1 MKKIDEVFQYMIKHF
16 SADEFSKAIIS
27 GNSAGFEATDI
38 GSNLNI
44 TRNNAS
50 AILNRLVDEKK
61 LVKILGRPVRFIP
74 MKEAQRLFIHEE
86 VRSEYTMEQLQG
98 LVKLSIEKN
107 KDPFTRLIG
116 YNGSLKY
123 CIEQAKAAVMYPP
136 SGLHTLLLGASGVGK
151 TLFANVMYQY
161 AKMCKNKTET
171 DFPFVSFNCSD
182 YFNNPQ
188 LLLSHLFGHVRGAF
202 TGADKDRSGLVE
214 KANGG
219 ILFLDEIHRLSPD
232 GQEML
237 FTLMDKGEYYRLGE
251 TDRPRKS
258 EVLLIAATTEN
269 PYDVL
274 LRTFLRRIPVMIT
287 LPSLNDR
294 SMDERLKIIE
304 QLFANESMRIKRRLQ
319 ISSEVLKALAIYDC
333 RGNIGQ
339 MESDIK
345 QICARAFLQQIN
357 EKDQLMIGFSV
368 LPVYIKDSIFNM
380 EKIDQNKREYLNFL
394 DDDLVVLPSSADAN
408 YKVPKDNIYTD
419 LTHINEQM
427 QKKGMSQEQINVAIS
442 QQVDKYIRNVL
453 TKFDGGSNKEGNLYK
468 IIDKPIVDFTFQ
480 MIDSA
485 SEALGRELNPR
496 ISWVLAFHF
505 NFLIM
510 RSIAGDSSPAPKLT
524 EVQNKYPKEY
534 HAAEII
540 ADKFEKTFGIPIVS
554 EEKDFLAILLANEN
568 VEHSPKETVGI
579 IILAHGK
586 STASSIAT
594 FSNELLKTNL
604 IRAIDMPLEE
614 EVEKTYQRT
623 LSMAKSINNGQGI
636 LLLVDMGSLMN
647 FGSRI
652 TEETGIMTRT
662 IDRVSTPL
670 VLEALRRVLY
680 KGDDLDTVFTAINQY
695 FYMPSPKNWV
705 SKPKAII
712 TTCSTGK
719 GTSLMLQQLMQNLL
733 AKKGM
738 SEIQVISIDY
748 MSLRNKEPIYQST
761 VQKYDVIACI
771 GNMNPDIGVV
781 FFDMEEI
788 INEQSRETINKFL
801 DNFRTLP
808 LKESAYDE
816 VERLLENRTLFLN
829 VKLAVKNL
837 KAYFENLKKIME
849 KTFSDAVIIKCSI
862 HIAYMLE
869 RLITGQIIKFDD
881 KESYIKE
888 NPDMLQKL
896 KLSMTSLEKIYHIHV
911 TDDELCYLSQI
922 FMNLNKLG

>member
-1 MKKIDEVFQYMIKHF
+1 
-16 SADEFSKAIIS
+16 
-27 GNSAGFEATDI
+27 
-38 GSNLNI
+38 
-44 TRNNAS
+44 
-50 AILNRLVDEKK
+50 
-61 LVKILGRPVRFIP
+61 
-74 MKEAQRLFIHEE
+74 
-86 VRSEYTMEQLQG
+86 
-98 LVKLSIEKN
+98 
-107 KDPFTRLIG
+107 
-116 YNGSLKY
+116 
-123 CIEQAKAAVMYPP
+123 
-136 SGLHTLLLGASGVGK
+136 
-151 TLFANVMYQY
+151 
-161 AKMCKNKTET
+161 
-171 DFPFVSFNCSD
+171 
-182 YFNNPQ
+182 
-188 LLLSHLFGHVRGAF
+188 
-202 TGADKDRSGLVE
+202 
-214 KANGG
+214 
-219 ILFLDEIHRLSPD
+219 
-232 GQEML
+232 
-237 FTLMDKGEYYRLGE
+237 
-251 TDRPRKS
+251 
-258 EVLLIAATTEN
+258 
-269 PYDVL
+269 
-274 LRTFLRRIPVMIT
+274 
-287 LPSLNDR
+287 
-294 SMDERLKIIE
+294 
-304 QLFANESMRIKRRLQ
+304 
-319 ISSEVLKALAIYDC
+319 
-333 RGNIGQ
+333 
-339 MESDIK
+339 
-345 QICARAFLQQIN
+345 
-357 EKDQLMIGFSV
+357 
-368 LPVYIKDSIFNM
+368 
-380 EKIDQNKREYLNFL
+380 
-394 DDDLVVLPSSADAN
+394 
-408 YKVPKDNIYTD
+408 
-419 LTHINEQM
+419 
-427 QKKGMSQEQINVAIS
+427 
-442 QQVDKYIRNVL
+442 
-453 TKFDGGSNKEGNLYK
+453 
-468 IIDKPIVDFTFQ
+468 
-480 MIDSA
+480 
-485 SEALGRELNPR
+485 
-496 ISWVLAFHF
+496 
-505 NFLIM
+505 
-510 RSIAGDSSPAPKLT
+510 
-524 EVQNKYPKEY
+524 
-534 HAAEII
+534 
-540 ADKFEKTFGIPIVS
+540 
-554 EEKDFLAILLANEN
+554 
-568 VEHSPKETVGI
+568 
-579 IILAHGK
+579 
-586 STASSIAT
+586 
-594 FSNELLKTNL
+594 
-604 IRAIDMPLEE
+604 MPLEE

-738 SEIQVISIDY
+738 SEIQIISIDY